1 MEGDPRTS
9 AITTRAAQSGG
20 VALDVVD
27 GVRARGFLEPRAN
40 GPRSLPCLAIIV
52 HFATAL
58 DLARRLRI
66 RSTWRSGARFLRG
79 TVAK

>member
-1 MEGDPRTS
+1 MEGDPCRST
-9 AITTRAAQSGG
+9 ITTRAAQSAG

-27 GVRARGFLEPRAN
+27 GIGGRAFLEPHAN
-40 GPRSLPCLAIIV
+40 GSRSLPCLATIV

-58 DLARRLRI
+58 DLARKLKP
-66 RSTWRSGARFLRG
+66 RSTWRSVVRSLRG

>member
-1 MEGDPRTS
+1 MEGDPWTS
-9 AITTRAAQSGG
+9 TITTRAAQSGG

-27 GVRARGFLEPRAN
+27 GIRAMAYFEPRAN

-58 DLARRLRI
+58 DLARKLNL
-66 RSTWRSGARFLRG
+66 RSTQLSFLGSLSG